1 MNNTPQITVVG
12 AGLAGCEAAWQAARL
27 CVRVRLVEM
36 KPKKYTPAHSYP
48 GFAELVCSNSLRSNM
63 MTNAVGVLK
72 EEMRLLGSLVIEAAL
87 NCEVPAGSALAVDRY
102 RFSDYI
108 THKLRSHPLIEIE
121 ERELTEIPDGIV
133 VIATG
138 PLTSDSLSRDIARLI
153 GTDYL
158 YFHDAA
164 APIVSFESIDMTK
177 AFFASRYD
185 KGEASYINC
194 PMTREEYDRFYNA
207 LITAEEAELHD
218 FDKGDVSTGATGDN
232 DSYHY
237 SDSDHYSGSDR
248 IDDNHTAN
256 KSKRPTV
263 FEGCMPVEE
272 MARRGRDTLLF
283 GPMKPVGITVPSTG
297 REAYAIVQLRRENLD
312 GTMYNIVGFQTHLK
326 FPEQRR
332 VFGLIPGLENAEFLR
347 YGVMH
352 RNTFMNSPKL
362 LDDCY
367 MYKSRPGLYFAGQ
380 MTGVE
385 GYVESASSGL
395 VAGLNAARYALG
407 LDAAHFDRES
417 MTCALA
423 CYVSDPNVANFQPM
437 NVNFGIAAPLATR
450 VKGGKRARGEAM
462 GIRAIENIKAKVAE
476 LGLADIQTEQ

>member
-1 MNNTPQITVVG
+1 
-12 AGLAGCEAAWQAARL
+12 
-27 CVRVRLVEM
+27 
-36 KPKKYTPAHSYP
+36 
-48 GFAELVCSNSLRSNM
+48 
-63 MTNAVGVLK
+63 
-72 EEMRLLGSLVIEAAL
+72 
-87 NCEVPAGSALAVDRY
+87 
-102 RFSDYI
+102 
-108 THKLRSHPLIEIE
+108 
-121 ERELTEIPDGIV
+121 
-133 VIATG
+133 
-138 PLTSDSLSRDIARLI
+138 
-153 GTDYL
+153 
-158 YFHDAA
+158 
-164 APIVSFESIDMTK
+164 MTK

-194 PMTREEYDRFYNA
+194 PMTREEYDRFYDA

-218 FDKGDVSTGATGDN
+218 FDKGDGSAN
-232 DSYHY
+232 A
-237 SDSDHYSGSDR
+237 SG
-248 IDDNHTAN
+248 DDNRGDD

-367 MYKSRPGLYFAGQ
+367 MYKARPGLYFAGQ

-407 LDAAHFDRES
+407 LDEARFDRES
-417 MTCALA
+417 MTGALA
-423 CYVSDPNVANFQPM
+423 RYVSDPNVANFQPM

-462 GIRAIENIKAKVAE
+462 GIRAIENIKAKAAE
-476 LGLADIQTEQ
+476 FGLAAADTSDEQ